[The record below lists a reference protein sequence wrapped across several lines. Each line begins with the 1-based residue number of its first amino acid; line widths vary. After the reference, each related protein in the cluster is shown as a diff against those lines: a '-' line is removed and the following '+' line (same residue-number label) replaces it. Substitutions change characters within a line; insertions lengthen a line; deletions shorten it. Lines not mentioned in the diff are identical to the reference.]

1 MVILKCRMKYI
12 LISSLL
18 VWFSLD
24 NYAQSPGLV
33 IQAGITA
40 AYSKDKNVTK
50 AKEGHY
56 GWMFGADARILE
68 GDLYFILG
76 GQYHQTSVKS
86 SASADF
92 FKNNDWKILMGRFG
106 FGFNVIKFTDNLAI
120 RSKILGSLNYV
131 MDAPA
136 GGLNVDGY
144 KEINDSYLGV
154 VSGLGV
160 TIGSL
165 DIDLDFQYGA
175 INAYKFKPETT
186 FNSWTLMTGF
196 HF

>member
-1 MVILKCRMKYI
+1 MKY
-12 LISSLL
+12 LFMCLFL
-18 VWFSLD
+18 VLYSLD
-24 NYAQSPGLV
+24 LSSQSPGLV
-33 IQAGITA
+33 IQAGLTE

-50 AKEGHY
+50 SKEGHY

-86 SASADF
+86 SGSADF
-92 FKNNDWKILMGRFG
+92 FKSNDWKILMGRFG
-106 FGFNVIKFTDNLAI
+106 FGFNIIKFADNLAI

-131 MDAPA
+131 MDAPT
-136 GGLNVDGY
+136 GGLNIDGY
-144 KEINDSYLGV
+144 REINDSYLGI

-165 DIDLDFQYGA
+165 DIDLDFQYGT
-175 INAYKFKPETT
+175 INAFRFKPETK